1 MAPAQLLDGTDM
13 AKCNILVTVEE
24 DAKSDLDR
32 IAAELRRRGMKVVDV
47 LSLGGVVAGEA
58 HDEDLAALRQ
68 VPGVSGLEIDSMF
81 TT

>member
-1 MAPAQLLDGTDM
+1 M

-24 DAKSDLDR
+24 SSKSDLDR
-32 IAAELRRRGMKVVDV
+32 IAAELKQRGMKVVEI

-58 HDEDLAALRQ
+58 RDEDLAALRQ
-68 VPGVSGLEIDSMF
+68 VRGVSGLEIDSMF